1 MNRPDTRGILGA
13 TSAALARVAAR
24 AAAADAGERDL
35 SEDIADLRRCG
46 LLDRLSH
53 PSDPKAAVTL
63 LRRLGRANLSVG
75 RLAEGHMNALRLI
88 ALYGDADQRR
98 RHRADAAKGVLYGVW
113 GADDERPARIEKME
127 GRRVVLAG
135 GKRFAS
141 GLGLVDRSI
150 VSVGGLDGTRL
161 AVVAATDGTRAD
173 AGAWRMSGMRATAS
187 GTFNLDGLEGELL
200 GAPGDYETEPRFE
213 GGVWRYA
220 ALHVGALEAM
230 AEAARQAI
238 RKDQREAQLRRLA
251 RLVASAHAARLM
263 VEAAAAAVEAED
275 ARPETVALSLLAR
288 EFVETSCLEGIAMVD
303 RALGTRAFATGAAVE
318 RIRRDLQLFLRQA
331 DLDGKLVR
339 AGALVC
345 QANAPIGEAW
355 GREAPE

>member
-1 MNRPDTRGILGA
+1 MSRPDTRGLLGA

-88 ALYGDADQRR
+88 ALYGDAEQCR
-98 RHRADAAKGVLYGVW
+98 RHRANAAKGVLYGVW
-113 GADDERPARIEKME
+113 GADGEQPARISKMG
-127 GRRVVLAG
+127 GRRVVLTG

-141 GLGLVDRSI
+141 GLGLVGRSI
-150 VSVGGLDGTRL
+150 VSVGRLDGTRL
-161 AVVAATDGTRAD
+161 AVVSTTDGTRAD
-173 AGAWRMSGMRATAS
+173 AGAWQMSGMRATVS
-187 GTFNLDGLEGELL
+187 GTFNLDALEAELL
-200 GAPGDYETEPRFE
+200 GAPGDYETEPHFE

-220 ALHVGALEAM
+220 ALHVGGLEAM

-238 RKDQREAQLRRLA
+238 RRDQREAQLCRLA
-251 RLVASAHAARLM
+251 RLAANAHAARLM
-263 VEAAAAAVEAED
+263 VEAAAVAVEAAD
-275 ARPETVALSLLAR
+275 ARPDTVALSLLAR

-303 RALGTRAFATGAAVE
+303 RALGTRAFATGAPVE

-331 DLDGKLVR
+331 DLDGKLAR

-345 QANAPIGEAW
+345 QAHVPIGEAL
-355 GREAPE
+355 GEEPAE